1 MEGVNPF
8 DGAVMALIQEHCH
21 NPFTD
26 AVFPVITYLGEAGL
40 FWIAVSLVL
49 LFFKRTRRCGI
60 FAICAI
66 ALGFLV
72 GEIGLKSIVCRP
84 RPYQM
89 FPNYTV
95 LLTRAPGGY
104 SFPSGHTCSSFAV
117 AAVYFKFSKKWG
129 SLALALAALIG
140 FSRVFLFFHWPT
152 DVLCGGIL
160 GIACALFI
168 LWAAPKIEQK
178 RRETEEMLDKE

>member
-1 MEGVNPF
+1 MEGINVF
-8 DGAVMALIQEHCH
+8 DGAVMAFIQAHCH

-26 AVFPVITYLGEAGL
+26 AVFPVITYFGESGL
-40 FWIAVSLVL
+40 FWIGVSLVL
-49 LFFKRTRRCGI
+49 LFFKRTRRCGV

-72 GEIGLKSIVCRP
+72 GELGIKNIVCRP

-89 FPNYTV
+89 FPDYTA
-95 LLTRAPGGY
+95 LLAQVPSGY

-117 AAVYFKFSKKWG
+117 ATVYFKFSKKWG
-129 SLALALAALIG
+129 AAALVLAALIG

-152 DVLCGGIL
+152 DVLAGVGL
-160 GIACALFI
+160 GITCALLV
-168 LWAAPKIEQK
+168 LWAAPKIEKK
-178 RRETEEMLDKE
+178 RRETEEMLDNE